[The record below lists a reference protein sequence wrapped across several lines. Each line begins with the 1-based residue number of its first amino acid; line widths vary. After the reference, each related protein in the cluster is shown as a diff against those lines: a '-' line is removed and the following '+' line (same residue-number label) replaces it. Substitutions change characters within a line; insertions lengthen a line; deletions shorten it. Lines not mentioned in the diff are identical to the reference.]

1 MLSASVRSARAH
13 ERKLEGPC
21 TKRIIRQPR
30 SFDNHALMCALFWF
44 LRIKLLFAGVHTRH
58 RHPPWP
64 MPIRGHRTHRPSRQ
78 REAEGQTAP
87 SITQHFIDRTLPAS
101 SHQFAGVFLPY
112 SGCRAQRVIHCEDLR
127 RPPADT
133 LSENGSGWAA

>member
-1 MLSASVRSARAH
+1 MPSCVLYFGFCELSFFSLASTPAIDTRH
-13 ERKLEGPC
+13 GPC
-21 TKRIIRQPR
+21 PSEDT
-30 SFDNHALMCALFWF
+30 A
-44 LRIKLLFAGVHTRH
+44 
-58 RHPPWP
+58 
-64 MPIRGHRTHRPSRQ
+64 RTGRLVQ